1 MVKRTSC
8 AVATAANKARWNSKG
23 SILAQAGV
31 NNIHYFNLKRV
42 KEGACA
48 VLPNF
53 WFGYDKTQPR
63 FHMGTVRSYLKNKQF
78 VALNVFEAGAD
89 GVFRPDGTTIRGYA
103 DTCFPA
109 TVVPVVAGFKLAE
122 APEVTLEQARAPE
135 KTAFDSADKN
145 QCNAA
150 FADAADSTYA
160 ITAPRALVLDDAGIK
175 SSKALMR
182 GGLFQMRNIAIPNFD
197 ERAVTLIRTE
207 KKQNVHHCSVNALLQ
222 KLQDQP
228 AHRGVYSAV
237 FLDYCATWS
246 GNKELDPSADVDLLF
261 DSRILAQHSTL
272 AITIAHRKERT
283 ADLLTQ
289 ADLACSHIG
298 RAARRAGLCAIKERT
313 ISYRSMVFMLFSI
326 KPPEQSQRR

>member
-1 MVKRTSC
+1 MVKRTAC
-8 AVATAANKARWNSKG
+8 GVASSIKKARWDPKG
-23 SILAQAGV
+23 SILARAGV
-31 NNIHYFNLKRV
+31 NNIQYFKLKRL

-63 FHMGTVRSYLKNKQF
+63 WHMGTVRRYLKNKQF
-78 VALNVFEAGAD
+78 VVLNVFEEDAD
-89 GVFRPDGTTIRGYA
+89 GVFKPDGTTIKGYA

-109 TVVPVVAGFKLAE
+109 TGVPVSDGFKLAE
-122 APEVTLEQARAPE
+122 APEVTLEQAQAPD

-150 FADAADSTYA
+150 FADAADSTYT
-160 ITAPRALVLDDAGIK
+160 IKAPRALVLDDAGIK
-175 SSKALMR
+175 TSKALMR
-182 GGLFQMRNIAIPNFD
+182 GGLFNMRNIAIPNFD
-197 ERAVTLIRTE
+197 ERAVAIIRTE
-207 KKQNVHHCSVNALLQ
+207 KKQNVHHCSLNALLQ
-222 KLQDQP
+222 KLQHQP
-228 AHRGVYSAV
+228 AHWGAYSAV

-261 DSRILAQHSTL
+261 DSSILAQHSTL
-272 AITIAHRKERT
+272 AITIARRKERT

-326 KPPEQSQRR
+326 KPPETSR